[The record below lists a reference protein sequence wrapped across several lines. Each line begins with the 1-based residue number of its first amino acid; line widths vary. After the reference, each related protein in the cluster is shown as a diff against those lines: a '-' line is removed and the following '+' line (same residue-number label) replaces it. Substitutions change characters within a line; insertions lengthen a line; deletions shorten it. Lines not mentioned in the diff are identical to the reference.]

1 MHVCWYACILLLLR
15 RISVN
20 ANNHPLGDCLHN
32 GALDA
37 KSTTYDLAS
46 CVNSLPEDG
55 HYY

>member
-1 MHVCWYACILLLLR
+1 MHICWYTCILLLLR

-20 ANNHPLGDCLHN
+20 TNNHPLGDYLHN

-37 KSTTYDLAS
+37 KSTTYDLAT
-46 CVNSLPEDG
+46 CVNSIPEDG